1 MSVSR
6 DRATART
13 RTEGTVAD
21 AKSEN
26 IGLLWTFGDI
36 VKPDYYYLNHNCSGG
51 DDAMLHSIEYL
62 LLNLLTLKGRPPIDQ
77 KSFTK

>member
-6 DRATART
+6 DRATSRT

-51 DDAMLHSIEYL
+51 DDATFDAQS
-62 LLNLLTLKGRPPIDQ
+62 
-77 KSFTK
+77 SFSQGTPTY